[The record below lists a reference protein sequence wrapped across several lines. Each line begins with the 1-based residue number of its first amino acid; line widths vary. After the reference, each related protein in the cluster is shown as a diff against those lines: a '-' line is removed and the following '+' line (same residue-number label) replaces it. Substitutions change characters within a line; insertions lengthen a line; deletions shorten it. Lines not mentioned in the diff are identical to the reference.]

1 MIDTS
6 AASESYDIT
15 EYEYNVPADYGTN
28 LSAVRTVVEKKT
40 ADAPVTADGTSAG
53 GTVVTQKVST
63 YDYYGN
69 LISVSG
75 YGVDAIEYEYDSK
88 NRVVRERHVGDNTE
102 KTYQYTV
109 GNGARSRVT
118 DEAGAVMDV
127 NYDGLGRYKNTTIYT
142 GEGTS
147 SPLVTESV
155 EYDGQGRVADK
166 TVSKGAGAEDSYV
179 LSTRYWSSGKLWK
192 EEIRGGASNT
202 LYRQNQY
209 EYKES
214 YPDSGDHDENCQQII
229 IRQVNGADSSK
240 WVTSYVF
247 HDPWNNVHKEVSL
260 EGSSEYKTTY
270 EYGPNGDLLSMK
282 NPKDNQGGNG
292 PSVQYEYDYAMRVIK
307 ETNAVG
313 DSAQKAY
320 DSVGR
325 VVSETDY
332 EGHTT
337 SYAYNTYGQQESVSR
352 PVEAGKVAE
361 TVYGYD
367 LSLIHI

>member
-1 MIDTS
+1 M
-6 AASESYDIT
+6 
-15 EYEYNVPADYGTN
+15 
-28 LSAVRTVVEKKT
+28 
-40 ADAPVTADGTSAG
+40 
-53 GTVVTQKVST
+53 
-63 YDYYGN
+63 
-69 LISVSG
+69 
-75 YGVDAIEYEYDSK
+75 
-88 NRVVRERHVGDNTE
+88 
-102 KTYQYTV
+102 
-109 GNGARSRVT
+109 
-118 DEAGAVMDV
+118 
-127 NYDGLGRYKNTTIYT
+127 
-142 GEGTS
+142 
-147 SPLVTESV
+147 
-155 EYDGQGRVADK
+155 
-166 TVSKGAGAEDSYV
+166 
-179 LSTRYWSSGKLWK
+179 
-192 EEIRGGASNT
+192 
-202 LYRQNQY
+202 
-209 EYKES
+209 
-214 YPDSGDHDENCQQII
+214 
-229 IRQVNGADSSK
+229 
-240 WVTSYVF
+240 
-247 HDPWNNVHKEVSL
+247 HKEVSL

-367 LSLIHI
+367 SSETVRWRR